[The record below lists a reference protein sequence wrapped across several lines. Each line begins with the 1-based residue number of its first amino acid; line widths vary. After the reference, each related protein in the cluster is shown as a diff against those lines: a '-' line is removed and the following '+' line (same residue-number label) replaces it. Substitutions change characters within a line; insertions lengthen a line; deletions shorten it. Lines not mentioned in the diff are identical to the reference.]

1 MLFATP
7 SARSFARRL
16 VVTAAVALASTADAR
31 NATRAQPESIVEDI
45 APLTREGFAEIVA
58 QLPPLVPV
66 RPMAAPATQ
75 PAAEASKTQP
85 AASAQAES
93 QPVDAVAKTQNVPQ
107 AKAAPQEQARAKGQM
122 GTKLDTAPVQ
132 AEAAPAPSLGLTEIQ
147 PQQDAPAVARLA
159 PQAEGR
165 AEAAPE
171 PQAADPSAP
180 TVEAPAAPPV
190 SKESTEPLSATA
202 APETA
207 PPEAAVVEPVQPS
220 QPAPPL
226 ESAKPAPAAPEGQE
240 REGEG
245 GIGKILL
252 AGLALL
258 IVFGRRLLRK
268 KAGDERQQNGAKAA
282 RKFVGWGQG
291 LVASLRA
298 QAARPGA
305 AASAVVE
312 DLVANTNEKGEPF
325 SIPSGSELAASL
337 RAKIGVGPKSDAL
350 GDAGADA
357 VSKSAVS
364 AYRTV
369 ATKDRWPSAG
379 QEDPELLEP
388 GASGTHAIVMNA
400 RRKFRQAQA

>member
-16 VVTAAVALASTADAR
+16 VVAAAVALASAADAR

-107 AKAAPQEQARAKGQM
+107 AKAAPQEQARAEGQM
-122 GTKLDTAPVQ
+122 GTNLDTAPVQ
-132 AEAAPAPSLGLTEIQ
+132 AEAAPAPSLGSTEIQ

-171 PQAADPSAP
+171 PQAAAPLAP
-180 TVEAPAAPPV
+180 TVEAPAAPPE
-190 SKESTEPLSATA
+190 SKESAEPLSATA
-202 APETA
+202 GPETA

-220 QPAPPL
+220 QPAPSP
-226 ESAKPAPAAPEGQE
+226 SAATPAPAAHEGE
-240 REGEG
+240 EGEG

-268 KAGDERQQNGAKAA
+268 KAGDERQQNGAKTA

-291 LVASLRA
+291 LIASLRA

-312 DLVANTNEKGEPF
+312 GLAANTGEKGEPF

-350 GDAGADA
+350 GGAGADL